1 MRADSAQVIIRR
13 FVSKFNLKNSHLLPI
28 SSLYNTVGLKVAH
41 PGKYENFKDTK
52 IMESFDLDTPSSG
65 KHFEH
70 L

>member
-1 MRADSAQVIIRR
+1 MLRVNVHQR
-13 FVSKFNLKNSHLLPI
+13 FLKLVQFLIQGGH
-28 SSLYNTVGLKVAH
+28 KVAH
-41 PGKYENFKDTK
+41 PGKYENSKDTK